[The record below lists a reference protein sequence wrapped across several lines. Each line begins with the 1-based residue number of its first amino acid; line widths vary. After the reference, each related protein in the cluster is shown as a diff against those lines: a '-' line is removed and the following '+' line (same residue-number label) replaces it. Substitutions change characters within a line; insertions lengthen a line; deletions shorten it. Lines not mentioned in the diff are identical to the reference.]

1 MSNLGFK
8 NAADMDDQWHHWF
21 FYGAT
26 GSGKTTLA
34 STFPRPV
41 FILPK
46 NEGSIV
52 TLRGRDIPYYEVVD
66 MDKTPLR
73 DGVGSM
79 SHVLD
84 TLERAY
90 YKDPDDFPFDTIVIE
105 SVSHYSDLVI
115 EQLTAGGKLH
125 MDQPKWGILT
135 AHLRNIQSRLRNME
149 VNVVFTALD
158 AVKEDDSGT
167 TVGGPLIQ
175 GASAKKLPSS
185 CDAIGYCE
193 EVGGAKNKAPKYRVH
208 FRRKGV
214 YVARGR
220 LKGLPSEIDNF
231 DFAEVDKLLRKA
243 AAA

>member
-1 MSNLGFK
+1 MTDLGFK
-8 NAADMDDQWHHWF
+8 NAQDMDDQWHHWF
-21 FYGAT
+21 FYGPT

-34 STFPRPV
+34 ATFPRPV

-52 TLRGRDIPYYEVVD
+52 TLRGMDIPYYEVVD

-79 SHVLD
+79 CHILD
-84 TLERAY
+84 TMERAY
-90 YKDPDDFPFDTIVIE
+90 HKDPESFPFDTIVIE

-115 EQLTAGGKLH
+115 EQLTNGGKLH

-135 AHLRNIQSRLRNME
+135 AHLRNIQSRLRNMD

-158 AVKEDDSGT
+158 AVKEQDDGSVT
-167 TVGGPLIQ
+167 GGPLIQ

-193 EVGGAKNKAPKYRVH
+193 EKGGGNNTPPKYRVH
-208 FRRKGV
+208 FRRKGAFA
-214 YVARGR
+214 ARTR
-220 LKGLPSEIDNF
+220 LKGIPPKIDNF
-231 DFAEVDKLLRKA
+231 NFAEVDKLLRKNN
-243 AAA
+243 